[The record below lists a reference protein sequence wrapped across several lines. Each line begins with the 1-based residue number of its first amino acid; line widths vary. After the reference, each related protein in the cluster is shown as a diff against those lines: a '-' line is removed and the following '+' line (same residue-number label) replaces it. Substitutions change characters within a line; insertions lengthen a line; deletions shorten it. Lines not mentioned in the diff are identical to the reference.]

1 MITHMGV
8 KYDKSPLLSLWQIMF
23 EYKLNDLALGLGAI
37 ISASRDLSTA
47 DTLKQPICT
56 EDYAKI
62 VGTNLSGLATM
73 CGNFNADPSLTRHMR
88 MLSKALIDGSADRRE
103 AVLSAQLVTIIE
115 GIQTNLASRKF
126 MFIPAD
132 QAVYWGNAELFGDD
146 FIFGFPRPA
155 LHEMLEAGNC
165 FAAGRWTATVF
176 HCMRVAEYGLRKLAK
191 NLRVTIS
198 SKGKNCPVEYGD
210 WDTVITAIRNKI
222 KEIRNL
228 PRGAKKEQNLKFY
241 SSAADHCE
249 YMKDIWRNEISH
261 TRRRYSKSESL
272 AAINRVKEF
281 VQPLAKTGA
290 KRAIKK
296 RIKQTQ
302 HPINV
307 LKVSGS
313 SSLTSLQALLGKPGP
328 GQLF

>member
-1 MITHMGV
+1 MI
-8 KYDKSPLLSLWQIMF
+8 KSPLLSLWEIMF

-37 ISASRDLSTA
+37 ISASRDLSTS

-62 VGTNLSGLATM
+62 IGTSLDGLAIM
-73 CGNFNADPSLTRHMR
+73 CGNFNADPSLVKQMK
-88 MLSKALIDGSADRRE
+88 MLSKSLLDGSADRRE
-103 AVLSAQLVTIIE
+103 AVLHVQLVAIIE
-115 GIQTNLASRKF
+115 GIQTNLESRKF
-126 MFIPAD
+126 MFVPAD
-132 QAVYWGNAELFGDD
+132 QAAYWSNIELFGDD

-155 LHEMLEAGNC
+155 MHEMVEAGNC

-198 SKGKNCPVEYGD
+198 SKGKNCPIEYGD

-222 KEIRNL
+222 KETRNL
-228 PRGAKKEQNLKFY
+228 ARGPKKEQGLKFY
-241 SSAADHCE
+241 SSAVDHCE

-272 AAINRVKEF
+272 AVINRVKEF

-296 RIKQTQ
+296 RMKQYQ
-302 HPINV
+302 QV
-307 LKVSGS
+307 GGLKVSGS
-313 SSLTSLQALLGKPGP
+313 STLSSLQALLSKPGP
-328 GQLF
+328 GQL